1 MNKVIKIICLTICL
15 AVFIFSAYKI
25 IDYIFQEKE
34 YEALQGELINKAVS
48 EVQINQEEQKEEK
61 YLERRLPITVDFSVL
76 QKENEDIVAW
86 IYSEN
91 TPINY
96 PIVQSNDNS
105 YYLRRLINGEYNVAG
120 TIFMDFRNNPNME
133 DNNTI
138 IYGHNM
144 KNDIMFGT
152 LQNYEDQSY
161 YDEHKSMYLFT
172 AKKQYI
178 IELVAGYTLPVE
190 SDIYNMVTID
200 QNNITEAM
208 SKSDFKS
215 DVIIQE
221 EEKFVTLSTCSYEYD
236 GARYVV
242 IGALRQIEENY

>member
-1 MNKVIKIICLTICL
+1 M
-15 AVFIFSAYKI
+15 
-25 IDYIFQEKE
+25 
-34 YEALQGELINKAVS
+34 
-48 EVQINQEEQKEEK
+48 
-61 YLERRLPITVDFSVL
+61 

-161 YDEHKSMYLFT
+161 YDKHKSMYLFT

-178 IELVAGYTLPVE
+178 IELVAVYTLPVD

-221 EEKFVTLSTCSYEYD
+221 EEKCVTLSTCYYEYD